1 MIRFERLTLSRGGR
15 TLLEQAEAAIGPGER
30 LALIGRN
37 GTGKTTLLAAL
48 AGEVLPDSGNIVQ
61 PWKKV
66 MRLGQSLPTSSLPGW
81 RYLLDSDAELTGA
94 QAQLEAAPASDGMA
108 IAEAHERWIDAGGA
122 TAQAR
127 ARTLLAGLGFD
138 SGRAEAPVDTLSGG
152 WRMRLNL
159 ARALF
164 APSDLL
170 LLDEPTN
177 HLDLD
182 AILWLER
189 WLLRY
194 PGTLL
199 FVSHDRDFVDRIA
212 QTVLHFEQTK
222 LIRYAGGYSAFEQQQ
237 AQRRT
242 QLTREH
248 DSQRQRVGQLETF
261 IERFRAKA
269 SKARQVQSRIKALER
284 MVRVLPAREPDEVE
298 FSLYETDRCADPMLR
313 AEALDAGY
321 GPDDIIVR
329 EAELTIRRGARIGV
343 LGRNGAGKTTLIR
356 TLTGELPPLGGR
368 LHVAASVRT
377 GYFAQQGIDRL
388 DDECSP
394 LEHLRRLAPDARDQ
408 DLRDE
413 LGRFGF
419 SGENAM
425 RPTGP
430 MSGGEKARLLLALM
444 LHDRPQLLI
453 LDEPTNHLDA
463 PTRDALA
470 AALADFDGALLLVS
484 HDRYL
489 LRTTVDDFVLI
500 ADGRMDVFDGDLED
514 YASRLARSPLH
525 RTSPDD
531 ASALSTNDGGRGATG
546 RDAIVRAVGAPGNLS
561 RRDERRNAASRR
573 ALLTRRLLPLEQEIE
588 RIELRLAAIG
598 ARIGSIDIQLGAPE
612 AWNNPDRANTLTRER
627 VLLQREQDGLEES
640 WLEASTARDAERA
653 TFEHQEPGV
662 HEPLAVFRQR

>member
-1 MIRFERLTLSRGGR
+1 MIRLERLTLSRGGHV
-15 TLLEQAEAAIGPGER
+15 LLDQADATIGPGER
-30 LALIGRN
+30 VALIGRN

-48 AGEVLPDSGNIVQ
+48 AGEVLSDRGNLVQ

-66 MRLGQSLPTSSLPGW
+66 IRLGQSLPTSPLPGW
-81 RYLLDSDAELTGA
+81 RYLLDSDPELLRA
-94 QAQLEAAPASDGMA
+94 QAQLETAPDSDGMA
-108 IAEAHERWIDAGGA
+108 IAAAHERWIDAGGA
-122 TAQAR
+122 TAEAR
-127 ARTLLAGLGFD
+127 AHTLLAGLGFD
-138 SGRAEAPVDTLSGG
+138 PERAQAPVDTLSGG

-189 WLLRY
+189 WLTRY
-194 PGTLL
+194 PGTLA
-199 FVSHDRDFVDRIA
+199 FVSHDRDFVDRVA
-212 QTVLHFEQTK
+212 QAVLHFEQAK
-222 LIRYAGGYSAFEQQQ
+222 LVRYTGGYSAFEQQQ
-237 AQRRT
+237 AQRRM
-242 QLTREH
+242 QLERERN
-248 DSQRQRVGQLETF
+248 SQRQRVGQLEAF

-284 MVRVLPAREPDEVE
+284 MVRVLPAGGPDEVD
-298 FSLYETDRCADPMLR
+298 FPMYETDRCADPMLR
-313 AEALDAGY
+313 AEALAAGY
-321 GPDDIIVR
+321 GPDDVILRDVD
-329 EAELTIRRGARIGV
+329 LTIRRGARIGV

-356 TLTGELPPLGGR
+356 TLTGDLAPLAGSV
-368 LHVAASVRT
+368 HVAPSVRT

-388 DDECSP
+388 DGACSA

-408 DLRDE
+408 ELRDE

-419 SGENAM
+419 SGENAT

-444 LHDRPQLLI
+444 LHERPQLLI

-500 ADGRMDVFDGDLED
+500 GDGRMEPFDGDLDD
-514 YASRLARSPLH
+514 YASRLAHSPL
-525 RTSPDD
+525 RQATPEESSSPTARAAGSGP
-531 ASALSTNDGGRGATG
+531 ASDGISSRLAATG
-546 RDAIVRAVGAPGNLS
+546 GTPS
-561 RRDERRNAASRR
+561 RRDERRNAAARR
-573 ALLTRRLLPLEQEIE
+573 SLLARRLQPLEQEIE
-588 RIELRLAAIG
+588 RIEQRLEAVSARMAAIDS
-598 ARIGSIDIQLGAPE
+598 RLGE
-612 AWNNPDRANTLTRER
+612 SDAWDDPDAANALTRER
-627 VLLQREQDGLEES
+627 TLLQREQDGLEEH

-653 TFEHQEPGV
+653 AFEQENAEA
-662 HEPLAVFRQR
+662 HEPMA